1 MKRFV
6 RHIAMSLI
14 AGLICLQ
21 GSVSAQESQSVYP
34 GGQATMLSTGSVK
47 MSTDLITVS
56 LPIRIDFSIDPNQI
70 FQIER
75 RPAFSMRFHF
85 WQGDKYIRF

>member
-1 MKRFV
+1 MKKFV

-47 MSTDLITVS
+47 MSTDL
-56 LPIRIDFSIDPNQI
+56 LPY
-70 FQIER
+70 
-75 RPAFSMRFHF
+75 RFPSELFFH
-85 WQGDKYIRF
+85 

>member
-34 GGQATMLSTGSVK
+34 GGQVTMLSTGSVK
-47 MSTDLITVS
+47 TVS
-56 LPIRIDFSIDPNQI
+56 YTHLDVYKRQ
-70 FQIER
+70 
-75 RPAFSMRFHF
+75 AL
-85 WQGDKYIRF
+85 